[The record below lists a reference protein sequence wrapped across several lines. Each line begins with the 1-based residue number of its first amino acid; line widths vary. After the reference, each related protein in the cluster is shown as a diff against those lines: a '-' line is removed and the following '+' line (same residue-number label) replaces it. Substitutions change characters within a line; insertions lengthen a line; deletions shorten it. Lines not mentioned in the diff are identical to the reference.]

1 MEIDFELPS
10 DGKEKL
16 DSDKNAGL
24 DVGESSNFN
33 MLAEEEDVNSLDRS
47 ENILVAPQC
56 DSGENVDFLNRSETS
71 WENVNSLNGSED
83 IMVAPQHDS
92 EENGACVMNQAE
104 TNSIVD
110 VHHRFPRTAPRIGLE
125 FQTKEAAYSFY
136 REYARSVGFGITIKA
151 SRRSK
156 KSGKF
161 IDVKIACSRF
171 GSKRES
177 SSTVHPRPCIKTNC
191 KAGMNMKR
199 REDGIWIIYSV
210 VNEHNHDIVPD
221 DFYNSLRG
229 TTKQA
234 GALAYRKK
242 GLQAVLNEEDTQVML
257 DHFMTMQQEN
267 PNFFYAIDLGCD
279 KCLRSVFWVDAKGRH
294 DYASF
299 CDVVFFDIFYVK
311 EKYNVP
317 FLPVVGVNH
326 HAQYLLL
333 GCALIGDEEK
343 SSYRWV
349 MQAWLNAM
357 GHQAPKVVITDQD
370 KQLKEAVAD
379 VFPDTRH
386 CFCLWH
392 IFRKIPLTLAHVL
405 DQYDKF
411 MDNFNKCVY
420 LSWMD
425 EQFEKRWQKLI
436 HKFEIGEDEW
446 VCSLYEDRK
455 KWVPT
460 YLQDAFL
467 AGMSTADRA
476 RSVTAFLDRYLNRG
490 ISFKE
495 FLKQYKA
502 YLQERYESEAAADA
516 ESQCKPPVLRSTSTF
531 EKQMSTIYTNAV
543 FKQFQDEVLGVEL
556 CHLQRENGNEPAAIF
571 RVEDFRESQNFV
583 VSWKEADSEIFCS
596 CKSFEYRGFLCR
608 HAMLVLQ
615 TSGVSSIPC
624 PYILK
629 RWTKNAKIRETDS
642 EKSKGLLASR
652 MQRFDDLCKQAV
664 KLGELGSLSQKAYNI
679 AFQALEEVSRQL
691 SRVNS
696 GWSVSDPSLVTV
708 HQNAEAPE
716 ENHGNVVKSL
726 KRKKI
731 CKKRKVAHFEQGGA
745 AIRTQDNFHDMEQAS
760 SRTEGQ
766 DNRWISL
773 QGMQHT
779 ESNFRTASLDGHDDA
794 HQSMPGVGHL
804 HSVSSRVFHCGTQ
817 QILPELGH
825 SFGAQEIPGCFT
837 IRSDFLNTGQPVGS
851 MHLQFQG
858 IALKNLPDKKLHR

>member
-1 MEIDFELPS
+1 M
-10 DGKEKL
+10 
-16 DSDKNAGL
+16 DSDKNVDL
-24 DVGESSNFN
+24 DVVESSSI
-33 MLAEEEDVNSLDRS
+33 MPAEEEDVNSHEGS
-47 ENILVAPQC
+47 ENILVAPHC
-56 DSGENVDFLNRSETS
+56 NSG
-71 WENVNSLNGSED
+71 ENVNSLNGGED
-83 IMVAPQHDS
+83 MMVAPRHDS
-92 EENGACVMNQAE
+92 EENDACIMNQVG

-110 VHHRFPRTAPRIGLE
+110 VRHRLLSTDPQIGLE

-177 SSTVHPRPCIKTNC
+177 SSTVHPRPCMKTNC

-210 VNEHNHDIVPD
+210 VKEHNHDIDPD
-221 DFYNSLRG
+221 DFYNSLWGR
-229 TTKQA
+229 TKQV
-234 GALAYRKK
+234 GALAYQKK
-242 GLQAVLNEEDTQVML
+242 GLQAFLNEEDTQVML
-257 DHFMTMQQEN
+257 EHFMSMQQEN
-267 PNFFYAIDLGCD
+267 PNFFYAIDLGPD
-279 KCLRSVFWVDAKGRH
+279 KCLRNVFWVDAKGRH
-294 DYASF
+294 DYGSF
-299 CDVVFFDIFYVK
+299 CDVVYFDIFYVK
-311 EKYNVP
+311 EKYGIP
-317 FLPVVGVNH
+317 FLPIVGVNH

-333 GCALIGDEEK
+333 GCALIGAEGK
-343 SSYRWV
+343 LSYSWV

-357 GHQAPKVVITDQD
+357 GHQAPKVIITDQD

-379 VFPDTRH
+379 VFPDIRH

-405 DQYDKF
+405 DKYDKF
-411 MDNFNKCVY
+411 MDKFNKCVY
-420 LSWMD
+420 LSWTE

-436 HKFEIGEDEW
+436 HKFEVGEDEW

-460 YLQDAFL
+460 YMQDAFL
-467 AGMSTADRA
+467 AGMSSADRT
-476 RSVTAFLDRYLNRG
+476 RSMTAFFDSYLYRG
-490 ISFKE
+490 ISFKD
-495 FLKQYKA
+495 FLKQYKV
-502 YLQERYESEAAADA
+502 YLQERYEREAASDA
-516 ESQCKPPVLRSTSTF
+516 ESRYKPPVLRSALTF
-531 EKQMSTIYTNAV
+531 EKQLSTIYTNAV

-571 RVEDFRESQNFV
+571 RVEEYRKSQNFV
-583 VSWKEADSEIFCS
+583 VSWKEVDSEILCS

-624 PYILK
+624 QYILK
-629 RWTKNAKIRETDS
+629 RWTKNAKIRETES
-642 EKSKGLLASR
+642 EKSKELLASR
-652 MQRFDDLCKQAV
+652 MQRFNDLCKRAI
-664 KLGELGSLSQKAYNI
+664 KLGEQGSLSQEAYNI
-679 AFQALEEVSRQL
+679 ACQALEEVSRQY

-696 GWSVSDPSLVTV
+696 RWSVSEPGLVAV

-716 ENHGNVVKSL
+716 ENNRNVVKSL

-731 CKKRKVAHFEQGGA
+731 CKKRKVVHFEQGGA
-745 AIRTQDNFHDMEQAS
+745 AIRTQDNFHDVEQAS

-766 DNRWISL
+766 DNRWISQ
-773 QGMQHT
+773 QGMQDM
-779 ESNFRTASLDGHDDA
+779 ELNFRTASLDGHGDA
-794 HQSMPGVGHL
+794 HQSMQGVGRL
-804 HSVSSRVFHCGTQ
+804 HSVPSRPQ
-817 QILPELGH
+817 SLQELGH
-825 SFGAQEIPGCFT
+825 VGFRAQEIPGCFPVH
-837 IRSDFLNTGQPVGS
+837 SDFQNTGQPVGS

-858 IALKNLPDKKLHR
+858 IALKNWQDKKLHG